1 MSRKIKRGF
10 TLVEVLIVVLIMAVL
25 AATVIPQFQ
34 TSTAEA
40 EAATAEFNLQTMR
53 SQISLFKSQ
62 HGGSTPAELG
72 DLTVYSNSDGTT
84 STVAGTTYPYGP
96 YLVEIP
102 ENPIRGFNDVTIT
115 SNTTVEVVGDFG
127 WLYNATTGDIN
138 INSEPYVSAGT

>member
-62 HGGSTPAELG
+62 HGGSHVEEAGLLTAGVATVPAA
-72 DLTVYSNSDGTT
+72 V
-84 STVAGTTYPYGP
+84 
-96 YLVEIP
+96 
-102 ENPIRGFNDVTIT
+102 R
-115 SNTTVEVVGDFG
+115 
-127 WLYNATTGDIN
+127 
-138 INSEPYVSAGT
+138 